1 MNKPICWV
9 LTTFFLLSTFCSL
22 PAQNRNI
29 IVSGSV
35 TDAKTGLPLPDVN
48 ISIAGTSS
56 GGTTN
61 QAGEFAMNLNRIP
74 AVLYFS
80 HVGYSIGSYQ
90 VEKNREKNIQILL
103 EPEIEEI
110 EEVTIRAEKITK
122 VIRGDTLNIIDYEI
136 AGNRVFL
143 LASPFK
149 NPKDLRIYL
158 STLNGD
164 TLDHL
169 MVKQAGKQIKFPEM
183 MMPQYEYLTRDF
195 TGQVQFLDKSCAHE
209 VLCKN
214 DRLSFGYDTNY
225 ADFIGRLLPIKCEM
239 MGRLIFQV
247 SNQTENYTLFFGRGT
262 REGTCI
268 KYATDK
274 KGFDRYV
281 TKELEA
287 MGPSS
292 ANYSRNLS
300 APLFR
305 RNNELYV
312 FDFFGSNFEVFDSN
326 LKSIRTVPITFQ
338 NRTIRDLL
346 IFESEDVDV
355 RNFTQTILF
364 DEKSGKAY
372 AFFRL
377 WSNNRQS
384 LREVNLETGEIHR
397 MIEIPDFPNISNI
410 RVYDNTVYFLYDT
423 KTYPYYRLLY
433 RMTI

>member
-1 MNKPICWV
+1 MKKRFCWILITLLFPICHNC
-9 LTTFFLLSTFCSL
+9 LL
-22 PAQNRNI
+22 AQTGT
-29 IVSGSV
+29 VSGTV
-35 TDAKTGLPLPDVN
+35 TDATTGQPLADVN
-48 ISIAGTSS
+48 ISVAGTSS

-61 QAGEFAMNLNRIP
+61 QAGEFSLNLNRIP

-90 VEKNREKNIQILL
+90 VEKNREKNIRILL

-110 EEVTIRAEKITK
+110 EEVTIRAEKISK

-143 LASPFK
+143 MASPFK

-164 TLDHL
+164 TLHHIA
-169 MVKQAGKQIKFPEM
+169 VKRAGKQIKFPEI
-183 MMPQYEYLTRDF
+183 MMPQYDYLTRDF
-195 TGQVQFLDKSCAHE
+195 TGQVQYLDKSCAHE
-209 VLCKN
+209 VLCRN
-214 DRLSFGYDTNY
+214 DRLSFGYDTDY

-247 SNQTENYTLFFGRGT
+247 SNQTENYTFYFGRGA
-262 REGTCI
+262 RDGESI
-268 KYATDK
+268 KYVHDN
-274 KGFDRYV
+274 KGGGRYV
-281 TKELEA
+281 GLKCV
-287 MGPSS
+287 
-292 ANYSRNLS
+292 S

-305 RNNELYV
+305 KGNELFI
-312 FDFFGSNFEVFDSN
+312 FDFFSGNFEVFDSN
-326 LKSIRTVPITFQ
+326 LKSTRTVPITFQ
-338 NRTIRDLL
+338 NRTFRDLL
-346 IFESEDVDV
+346 VSEYQDVDI

-372 AFFRL
+372 AFFRMR
-377 WSNNRQS
+377 SSSRQS

-433 RMTI
+433 RMAI